1 MRKQNKII
9 VCLSSSEQE
18 RLSMVAK
25 SLVKF
30 GFARTP
36 GDAKKII
43 AFSAFDV
50 DLPTAYFVAAQNYNF
65 RTSANTTQRLYEMA
79 ARGFLVIIGT
89 KRIPPEMEF
98 MCDIHTIADFD

>member
-1 MRKQNKII
+1 
-9 VCLSSSEQE
+9 
-18 RLSMVAK
+18 MVAK

-43 AFSAFDV
+43 AISPFDI
-50 DLPTAYFVAAQNYNF
+50 DLPAAYFVAAQSYNF
-65 RTSANTTQRLYEMA
+65 RKSANTTQRLYEMA
-79 ARGFLVIIGT
+79 ARGFLVIIGA
-89 KRIPPEMEF
+89 KHIPSEMEF